1 MYRLSELIKIDR
13 KIYHSNDLALLWD
26 ITNKNTLYTTIKRYV
41 QKGVL
46 IPIYKG
52 LYSTVPLNQLN
63 PLELGKAIIHRY
75 TYLSTESVLAQ
86 AGVISQA
93 TYLVTFV
100 SNLPK
105 KVTVGSMTFLFR
117 KLKEEY
123 LNNPCGV
130 TYQNGIF
137 VANTERAVADM
148 LYFNPKYHFDVSGNI
163 DFEKVKSIQ
172 KEVGYPC

>member
-1 MYRLSELIKIDR
+1 MYRLSELIKLDR
-13 KIYHSNDLALLWD
+13 KIYHSNDLAILWD

-46 IPIYKG
+46 IPVYKG
-52 LYSTVPLNQLN
+52 LYSTVPLTQLN

-93 TYLVTFV
+93 IYMYTFV

-105 KVTVGSMTFLFR
+105 KVSVGSMSFLFR
-117 KLKEEY
+117 QLKEEY
-123 LNNPCGV
+123 LNNSAGV
-130 TYQNGIF
+130 INQNGIF
-137 VANTERAVADM
+137 IATTERAVADM
-148 LYFNPKYHFDVSGNI
+148 LYFNPKYHFDVPGNI
-163 DFEKVKSIQ
+163 DFEKVKIIQ